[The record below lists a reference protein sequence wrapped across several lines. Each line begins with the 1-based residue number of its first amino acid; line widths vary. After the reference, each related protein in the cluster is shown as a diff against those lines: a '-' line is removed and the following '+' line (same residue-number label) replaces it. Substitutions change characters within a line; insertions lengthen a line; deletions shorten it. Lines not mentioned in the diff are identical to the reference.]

1 MHTPVVSLVVDTLNI
16 YTKETMGTRELE
28 SIFPGVGT
36 ICDQCLLENVKSVTL
51 ETPAAGDND
60 SEDQWTPDIGL
71 WWHMV
76 RGLGHSGDNTIKI
89 KKILLMWTRNCPG
102 MLILIKIGLL
112 NIGKNCTELP
122 KSCIFVCD
130 WCSYSVYCSI

>member
-76 RGLGHSGDNTIKI
+76 RGLGHSGDYTIKI
-89 KKILLMWTRNCPG
+89 KKILLMWT
-102 MLILIKIGLL
+102 
-112 NIGKNCTELP
+112 
-122 KSCIFVCD
+122 
-130 WCSYSVYCSI
+130 

>member
-1 MHTPVVSLVVDTLNI
+1 MVVDTLNI

-89 KKILLMWTRNCPG
+89 KKILFMWT
-102 MLILIKIGLL
+102 
-112 NIGKNCTELP
+112 
-122 KSCIFVCD
+122 
-130 WCSYSVYCSI
+130 